1 MSGASAISS
10 ADLFGEEQR
19 PGTDLNSYCQISKR
33 IMIYISSVV
42 FLGQRGGSF
51 QSPDMYQ
58 LREGIGRMT
67 EKVFVIFFEAKK
79 YDVFFFLNH
88 AYLFYLQISNVASGV
103 LSTIQ
108 VCSENISISSKYLSL
123 DVSYSMK
130 LNLLGLC

>member
-19 PGTDLNSYCQISKR
+19 PGTDFNSYCLISKR
-33 IMIYISSVV
+33 IMIYIQSSVV

-108 VCSENISISSKYLSL
+108 VCSEDLSL
-123 DVSYSMK
+123 DVSYSM
-130 LNLLGLC
+130 

>member
-19 PGTDLNSYCQISKR
+19 PGTDLNSYCLISKR

-67 EKVFVIFFEAKK
+67 EKVFFIFSKRRNMTLFLFFEPCIS
-79 YDVFFFLNH
+79 FLP
-88 AYLFYLQISNVASGV
+88 
-103 LSTIQ
+103 T
-108 VCSENISISSKYLSL
+108 
-123 DVSYSMK
+123 D
-130 LNLLGLC
+130 